1 MPVTISR
8 LSARLSGMRSAAV
21 LAAAVAGM
29 HAGPARAGPPLVVG
43 QPAPALIARSFDGQ
57 TIDLG
62 GLRGKVVV
70 LNFWA
75 SWCGPCRSEMP
86 LLDAVARDYRDR
98 GVEVVGLSA
107 DDPHDR
113 RDALKV
119 ARGVGYRTGLLTEAS
134 VNAFGAP
141 QVLPLT
147 YIIGPTGTLAAVL
160 SANRGPLSAAQ
171 LREAIEAQLSA
182 VSADRSPASAV
193 TP

>member
-1 MPVTISR
+1 
-8 LSARLSGMRSAAV
+8 
-21 LAAAVAGM
+21 
-29 HAGPARAGPPLVVG
+29 VG

-57 TIDLG
+57 TIDLRD
-62 GLRGKVVV
+62 LRGKLVV

-113 RDALKV
+113 REAVKA

-134 VNAFGAP
+134 INAFGAP

-147 YIIGPTGTLAAVL
+147 YIISPKGTLAAVL
-160 SANRGPLSAAQ
+160 NANRGPLSAAQ
-171 LREAIEAQLSA
+171 LREAIEAQLSGA
-182 VSADRSPASAV
+182 GADRSPASAV